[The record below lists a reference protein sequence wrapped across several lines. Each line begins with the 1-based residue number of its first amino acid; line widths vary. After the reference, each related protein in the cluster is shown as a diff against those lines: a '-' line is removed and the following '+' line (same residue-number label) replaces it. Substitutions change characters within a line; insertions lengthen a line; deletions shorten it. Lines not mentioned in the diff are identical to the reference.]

1 MARTVTLGSTHHT
14 GAIGDAMSRRPHIL
28 MSVAYLLVLCTGF
41 GMGGLWPVYL
51 RGLGAGPMEVGIMNA
66 VSGPANLV
74 GTLLCGWLSDRFR
87 RRRETFIF
95 ACSLFTLTWFSM
107 SRATTWQQLTALNLL
122 AGFCFGMCTNMI
134 VIMTGL
140 LSEASSRG
148 RSFGVLTFVSS
159 ISLLITGLFW
169 GPIADSR
176 GFPTLLVVDAII
188 CAACAVLGIF
198 FTEPP
203 LVRTAAT
210 APAGLRP
217 RKGGGLGMSYY
228 HLLAATLFATI
239 ASYGAGFG
247 RSVAMSQLGFSAT
260 AVGLTTAIGGA
271 ISLPAPLVLG
281 ALSDRIGRKR
291 LLILCYAA
299 GLAALPAIGFAST
312 AWGFWGAS
320 ALLGIMAT
328 CQPLQQAL
336 ATDMLPRDLV
346 GRGLALLGSAQA
358 LSILTS
364 SLVVGAAFQ
373 GLGAR
378 TTFLL
383 WTVAPLAA
391 IALLAQVREPGRAAE
406 TKYGVGTS
414 G

>member
-1 MARTVTLGSTHHT
+1 
-14 GAIGDAMSRRPHIL
+14 MSHRPHIL
-28 MSVAYLLVLCTGF
+28 MAVAYLLVLCTGF

-74 GTLLCGWLSDRFR
+74 GALLCGWLSDRFR

-95 ACSLFTLTWFSM
+95 ACSLFTLTWGLM
-107 SRATTWQQLTALNLL
+107 SRASTWQQLTALNLL

-148 RSFGVLTFVSS
+148 RRFGVLTFVSS
-159 ISLLITGLFW
+159 VSLLITGLLW
-169 GPIADSR
+169 GPIADSW
-176 GFPTLLVVDAII
+176 GFPTLLAIDAII
-188 CAACAVLGIF
+188 CAACAILGIF

-203 LVRTAAT
+203 LVRTA
-210 APAGLRP
+210 PAGPAGP
-217 RKGGGLGMSYY
+217 RSGQGSSLGMNYTR
-228 HLLAATLFATI
+228 LLAATLFATI
-239 ASYGAGFG
+239 ATFGAGFG
-247 RSVAMSQLGFSAT
+247 RSVAMSQLGYSAT

-271 ISLPAPLVLG
+271 ISLPVPLVLG
-281 ALSDRIGRKR
+281 GLSDRIGRKR
-291 LLILCYAA
+291 LLILCYAV

-320 ALLGIMAT
+320 VLLGIMST

-336 ATDMLPRDLV
+336 ATDMLPRNLV

-364 SLVVGAAFQ
+364 SLVIGAAFQ
-373 GLGAR
+373 GLGTR

-383 WTVAPLAA
+383 WTIAPLAA
-391 IALLAQVREPGRAAE
+391 IALLSQVREPRRAVE
-406 TKYGVGTS
+406 TAHEVGMS

>member
-1 MARTVTLGSTHHT
+1 
-14 GAIGDAMSRRPHIL
+14 MSHRPHIL

-74 GTLLCGWLSDRFR
+74 GTLLCGWLADRFR
-87 RRRETFIF
+87 RRRETFICACGLF
-95 ACSLFTLTWFSM
+95 ALTWGLM

-134 VIMTGL
+134 LIMTGL
-140 LSEASSRG
+140 LAEASSRG
-148 RSFGVLTFVSS
+148 RRFGVLTFVSS
-159 ISLLITGLFW
+159 LSLLITGLLW
-169 GPIADSR
+169 GPIADR
-176 GFPTLLVVDAII
+176 WGFPALLVIDAII
-188 CAACAVLGIF
+188 CATCVILGLF

-203 LVRTAAT
+203 LARTAT
-210 APAGLRP
+210 AGPAGQRSGQ
-217 RKGGGLGMSYY
+217 RGSLGMNYTR
-228 HLLAATLFATI
+228 LLAATLFATI
-239 ASYGAGFG
+239 ATFGAGFG
-247 RSVAMSQLGFSAT
+247 RSVAMSQLGYSAT

-271 ISLPAPLVLG
+271 ISLPVPLVLG
-281 ALSDRIGRKR
+281 GLSDRIGRKR
-291 LLILCYAA
+291 LLILCYAT

-320 ALLGIMAT
+320 VLLGVMST

-336 ATDMLPRDLV
+336 ATDMLPRDIV

-364 SLVVGAAFQ
+364 SLLVGAAFQ

-383 WTVAPLAA
+383 WTIAPLVA
-391 IALLAQVREPGRAAE
+391 IALLSQVREPRRVVE
-406 TKYGVGTS
+406 TAHGMGIS